1 MMVIACRG
9 FAISVFYP
17 AGIAGCRPAAPAVP
31 GRWRARGGRQSG
43 TSAAP
48 KGVRGTLLRKLLLGC
63 AEPQTL
69 LGTSAANVNLSGQSP
84 SVLLTQDRSVTQK
97 PHWGFHCSVS
107 APQTRILSAYY
118 IYNVLS
124 RLCKITIIN
133 MPVILAIISVTGN
146 VHHTAFKPIK

>member
-1 MMVIACRG
+1 MKIAKRSEKG
-9 FAISVFYP
+9 ESKN
-17 AGIAGCRPAAPAVP
+17 RPVATNFQFLKILA
-31 GRWRARGGRQSG
+31 
-43 TSAAP
+43 
-48 KGVRGTLLRKLLLGC
+48 TLGQLLVGACL
-63 AEPQTL
+63 PQTL